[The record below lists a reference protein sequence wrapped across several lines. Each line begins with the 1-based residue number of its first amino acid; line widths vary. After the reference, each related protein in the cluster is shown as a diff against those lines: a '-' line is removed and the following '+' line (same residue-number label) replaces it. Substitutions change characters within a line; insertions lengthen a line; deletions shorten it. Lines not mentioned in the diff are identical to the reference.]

1 MDPSEAAP
9 ANRPQFRETLAA
21 RLRRWILG
29 SAYALQPKRIA
40 LMPRLTLMTLAHVC
54 GLAEA
59 ESRIAEHPVHYSKHG
74 LIGISQNLGVDQL
87 VTAYRRGIFPVCH
100 IGPMKWWS
108 PAERAVLFLENTH
121 IESNLRR
128 LLRQGKYSVTF
139 DRDFAGVMRGCAEP
153 RPGKTPLTWIT
164 PRIMDAFWAVHEA
177 GYAHS
182 VEVWDSENRLVGGSY
197 GLAVGD
203 IFFGESQFSRVRDTS
218 KIATAVLNCH
228 LAHWGFV
235 LRDAKW
241 LTGYLAS
248 SGYTLIGRTSFE
260 DILRRHA
267 QGPDRVGR
275 WQVDETLDVAGWNPR
290 AKFGRA
296 GPTAKPVADRV

>member
-1 MDPSEAAP
+1 MGPAETAA
-9 ANRPQFRETLAA
+9 ANGPQFRETLAA
-21 RLRRWILG
+21 RLRRWVLG

-40 LMPRLTLMTLAHVC
+40 LMPRLTLMTLAHIF

-59 ESRIAEHPVHYSKHG
+59 ESRIPEHPAHYGKHG
-74 LIGISQNLGVDQL
+74 LIGISQDLGVDHL
-87 VTAYRRGIFPVCH
+87 IAAYRRGIFPVCH
-100 IGPMKWWS
+100 IGPMKWWN
-108 PAERAVLFLENTH
+108 PAERAVLFLEDTH

-128 LLRQGKYSVTF
+128 LLRQRKYRVSF
-139 DRDFAGVMRGCAEP
+139 DRDFAGVIRACAEP

-164 PRIMDAFWAVHEA
+164 PRIMEAFWALHEA

-182 VEVWDSENRLVGGSY
+182 VEVWDSENRLVGGNY
-197 GLAVGD
+197 GLAVGE
-203 IFFGESQFSRVRDTS
+203 IFFGESQFSHVRDTS

-241 LTGYLAS
+241 MTDYLAS
-248 SGYTLIGRTSFE
+248 SGYTLISRASFE

-267 QGPDRVGR
+267 HGPDRVGR
-275 WQVDETLDVAGWNPR
+275 WEIDQTLDVAAWHPERSR
-290 AKFGRA
+290 AS
-296 GPTAKPVADRV
+296 

>member
-1 MDPSEAAP
+1 MGPAETAA
-9 ANRPQFRETLAA
+9 ADRPQFREAFAA
-21 RLRRWILG
+21 RLRRWVLG

-40 LMPRLTLMTLAHVC
+40 LMPRLTLMTLAHVL

-59 ESRIAEHPVHYSKHG
+59 ESRIAEQPVHYSKYG

-108 PAERAVLFLENTH
+108 PAERAVLFLEDTH

-128 LLRQGKYSVTF
+128 LLRQRKYSVTF
-139 DRDFAGVMRGCAEP
+139 DRDFAGVMRACAEP

-164 PRIMDAFWAVHEA
+164 PRIMRAFWALHEA

-182 VEVWDSENRLVGGSY
+182 VEVWDAENHLVGGSY
-197 GLAVGD
+197 GLAIGN
-203 IFFGESQFSRVRDTS
+203 IFFGESQFARVRDTS
-218 KIATAVLNCH
+218 KIATAVLNRH

-241 LTGYLAS
+241 MSEYLAG
-248 SGYTLIGRTSFE
+248 SGYRLISRTSFE
-260 DILRRHA
+260 DILHRHA
-267 QGPDRVGR
+267 QGPDRIGR
-275 WQVDETLDVAGWNPR
+275 WEIDETLDVAGWDPR
-290 AKFGRA
+290 AKHA
-296 GPTAKPVADRV
+296 SAAPTATTLVHRI